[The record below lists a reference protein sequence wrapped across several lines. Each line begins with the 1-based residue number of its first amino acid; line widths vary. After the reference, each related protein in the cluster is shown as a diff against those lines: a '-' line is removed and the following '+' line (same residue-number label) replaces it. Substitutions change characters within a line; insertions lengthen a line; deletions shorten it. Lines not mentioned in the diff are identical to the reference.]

1 MYDFRIVPE
10 TLPFHNPQNLIPNP
24 YLTSFNVCNSIISLH
39 LRKQFKINMKK
50 YILLTV
56 IMMLI
61 TAVSSQ
67 AYAQKKEKKK
77 KGKSGEVVAPVAAKP
92 LFANNNDT
100 ISYIIG
106 ADIAHS
112 FAKNNLDLNKD
123 LVFKGFSDGQAKTD
137 TIFSQE
143 QIGAIMMA
151 WQTEMS
157 AKKEALTQQEMAKNM
172 KAGEEYLTANKA
184 KEGVIVLPSGLQY
197 KVLKAGTGESPDDN
211 DMVKVHYTGTL
222 IDGTVFD
229 SSRERGEPIEFPV
242 NGVIAGWTE
251 ALKLMKPGSQFML
264 YIPADLAYGDKTTG
278 PIAAGS
284 TLIFDVEL
292 LSFEKKDN

>member
-1 MYDFRIVPE
+1 
-10 TLPFHNPQNLIPNP
+10 
-24 YLTSFNVCNSIISLH
+24 
-39 LRKQFKINMKK
+39 MKK

-56 IMMLI
+56 IMMLVA
-61 TAVSSQ
+61 AVSSQ

-77 KGKSGEVVAPVAAKP
+77 KGAKEEVVTAPVANKP

-112 FAKNNLDLNKD
+112 FAKNDLDLNKD

-137 TIFSQE
+137 TVFTQE

-151 WQTEMS
+151 WQQEMS
-157 AKKEALTQQEMAKNM
+157 AKKAAVTEKEMAKNV
-172 KAGEEYLTANKA
+172 KAGEDYLAANKV

-197 KVLKAGTGESPDDN
+197 KVLKAGEGESPDDN
-211 DMVKVHYTGTL
+211 DVVKVHYTGTL

-251 ALKLMKPGSQFML
+251 ALKLMKPGAQYML
-264 YIPADLAYGDKTTG
+264 YIPANLAYGDKKTG
-278 PIAAGS
+278 PIPEGS
-284 TLIFDVEL
+284 TLVFDVEL
-292 LSFEKKDN
+292 LSFEKKDNN

>member
-1 MYDFRIVPE
+1 
-10 TLPFHNPQNLIPNP
+10 
-24 YLTSFNVCNSIISLH
+24 
-39 LRKQFKINMKK
+39 MKK

-56 IMMLI
+56 VMMLVA
-61 TAVSSQ
+61 AVSSQ

-77 KGKSGEVVAPVAAKP
+77 KGKKDDVVEAPVVVKP

-112 FAKNNLDLNKD
+112 FAKNDLNLNKD
-123 LVFKGFSDGQAKTD
+123 LVFKGFSDGQDKKD

-151 WQTEMS
+151 WQQDMS
-157 AKKEALTQQEMAKNM
+157 ARKAALAEKEMAKNV
-172 KAGEEYLTANKA
+172 KAGEDFLSANKA

-197 KVLKAGTGESPDDN
+197 KVLKAGAGDSPDDN
-211 DMVKVHYTGTL
+211 DVVKVHYTGTL

-264 YIPADLAYGDKTTG
+264 YIPANLAYGDKKTG
-278 PIAAGS
+278 PIPEGS
-284 TLIFDVEL
+284 TLVFDVEL
-292 LSFEKKDN
+292 LSFEKKDNN

>member
-1 MYDFRIVPE
+1 MR
-10 TLPFHNPQNLIPNP
+10 
-24 YLTSFNVCNSIISLH
+24 
-39 LRKQFKINMKK
+39 K

-56 IMMLI
+56 IMMMVA
-61 TAVSSQ
+61 AVSSQ

-77 KGKSGEVVAPVAAKP
+77 KDKKGEVAETPVVVKP

-112 FAKNNLDLNKD
+112 FAKNDLSLNKD
-123 LVFKGFSDGQAKTD
+123 LVFKGFSDGQAKSD

-151 WQTEMS
+151 WQQEMS
-157 AKKEALTQQEMAKNM
+157 AKKAAVTEKEMAKNV
-172 KAGEEYLTANKA
+172 KAGEDYLAANKA

-197 KVLKAGTGESPDDN
+197 KILKAGEGESPADN
-211 DMVKVHYTGTL
+211 DVVKVHYTGTL

-251 ALKLMKPGSQFML
+251 ALKLMKPGSQYML
-264 YIPADLAYGDKTTG
+264 YIPANLAYGDKKTG
-278 PIAAGS
+278 PIPEGS

-292 LSFEKKDN
+292 LSFVKKEAENK

>member
-1 MYDFRIVPE
+1 
-10 TLPFHNPQNLIPNP
+10 
-24 YLTSFNVCNSIISLH
+24 
-39 LRKQFKINMKK
+39 MKK

-56 IMMLI
+56 IVMLI

-77 KGKSGEVVAPVAAKP
+77 KGKTEVAAAPVVAKP
-92 LFANNNDT
+92 LFASNNDT

-112 FAKNNLDLNKD
+112 FAKNDLDLNTD
-123 LVFKGFSDGQAKTD
+123 LVFKGFTDAKANKD

-143 QIGAIMMA
+143 EIGAIMMA

-157 AKKEALTQQEMAKNM
+157 AKKAALAEAEMAKNV
-172 KAGEEYLTANKA
+172 KVGQDYLAANKA
-184 KEGVIVLPSGLQY
+184 QDGVIELPSGLQY
-197 KVLKAGTGESPDDN
+197 KVLKAGAGESPDDN
-211 DMVKVHYTGTL
+211 DVVKVHYTGTL

-264 YIPADLAYGDKTTG
+264 FIPANLAYGDKKTG
-278 PIAAGS
+278 PIPEGS

-292 LSFEKKDN
+292 LSFEKKDNI